1 MTADIRITDSKRR
14 RNHGNSTMQSL
25 FGGGRDRKLFQSGG
39 SPQLHAVRRELE
51 KELGFPVFRRNTKGV
66 TLTENGELLL
76 PTVREFL
83 RQEDRIFELSA

>member
-39 SPQLHAVRRELE
+39 SPQLHAVRREPAGDGAGEGAGLSGIPAE
-51 KELGFPVFRRNTKGV
+51 YKGRDAD
-66 TLTENGELLL
+66 GK
-76 PTVREFL
+76 R
-83 RQEDRIFELSA
+83 